1 LNIFL
6 NNTSGVPLYEQLSAQ
21 IKEEIITGSLK
32 KGEALP
38 SMRILAADLHVSVI
52 TTKRAYEDLARE
64 GFLYSMPAKGYFVA
78 EVNQQKIERA
88 VKKNIEA
95 RLCEACTEARK
106 ISLSVEDLCSM
117 LENIYR
123 R

>member
-1 LNIFL
+1 MNIFL

>member
-1 LNIFL
+1 MNIFL

-32 KGEALP
+32 KGDALP

-78 EVNQQKIERA
+78 EVNQQKIEKN

>member
-1 LNIFL
+1 MNIFL

-32 KGEALP
+32 KGDALP

-78 EVNQQKIERA
+78 EVNQQKIERT

>member
-64 GFLYSMPAKGYFVA
+64 GFLYSMPAKRYFVA

>member
-1 LNIFL
+1 MNIFL

-64 GFLYSMPAKGYFVA
+64 GFLYSMPAKRYFVA